1 MLKMRLLVTFIM
13 VGVLLL
19 PTACNDMTSN
29 RLEPTETVTS
39 PKQISDWLGDL
50 AFIFNQTGVSGHE
63 ASRVLAYGSIAYY
76 EGYSMNY
83 PAMRS
88 LVGQLNGF
96 SARPEP
102 DGELAYNFGV
112 VSESALRYVVL
123 QLLTELPSNFVTI
136 LNSTYVLH
144 ERDYLLSGWEQDV
157 VDRSR
162 EFGEILGEA
171 IVAWAEE
178 DGFDQLVNC
187 SVEPPIGSNNWQ
199 PTPPDYQDAANG
211 CWGNLRAF
219 TFTEQQLVALC
230 NPRIPDEVSNEP
242 ASSYYADVVESEELI
257 NNLNPAQEQIADFW
271 FDSEATYTPS
281 VHYASILRQ
290 LVDRNI
296 LNAQQTVTAFA
307 QLSIAIADTYI
318 STFKLKYTYFRP
330 RPVTVIRENLNAQW
344 QPYLKTPATPE
355 YPSLC
360 ATLGYAAAQVFIHRY
375 GDREFTDNSFVE
387 FGLDERIFSSFTEMA
402 QEASLSRLYAGTNFR
417 TTVENSETHGRCI
430 AQRANELFLTE

>member
-1 MLKMRLLVTFIM
+1 MLKMRLLVAFVM
-13 VGVLLL
+13 VGVLIV

-102 DGELAYNFGV
+102 DAELAYNFGV

-123 QLLTELPSNFVTI
+123 QLLTDLPSNFVTI

-144 ERDYLLSGWEQDV
+144 ERDYLLSGWNQDV

-162 EFGEILGEA
+162 DFGELLGEA

-178 DGFDQLVNC
+178 DGFDQLGNC
-187 SVEPPIGSNNWQ
+187 SVEPPIGSSNWQ

-219 TFTEQQLVALC
+219 TFTEQQLVSLC
-230 NPRIPDEVSNEP
+230 NPGIPDEVSNEP
-242 ASSYYADVVESEELI
+242 TSSYYADVVESEEI
-257 NNLNPAQEQIADFW
+257 VNNLNPAQEQIADFW
-271 FDSEATYTPS
+271 FDSEETYTPA

-355 YPSLC
+355 YPSLR